1 MENNNADFEQII
13 AEFSDDVKNI
23 ARQTRSL
30 IYTIL
35 PNVVEVI
42 WQKQNISG
50 YGTGIKKNTE
60 HFCWIMPTKNYV
72 SLGFNYGAELPDSK
86 KLLEGTGKL
95 YRHIKIKSINQLS
108 DKDLIE
114 LLKFATIYKVPKI

>member
-35 PNVVEVI
+35 PNVVEVV
-42 WQKQNISG
+42 WQKQKISG

-72 SLGFNYGAELPDSK
+72 NLGFNYGAEFPDSK

-95 YRHIKIKSINQLS
+95 
-108 DKDLIE
+108 
-114 LLKFATIYKVPKI
+114 

>member
-35 PNVVEVI
+35 PNVVEVV
-42 WQKQNISG
+42 WQKQ
-50 YGTGIKKNTE
+50 
-60 HFCWIMPTKNYV
+60 
-72 SLGFNYGAELPDSK
+72 
-86 KLLEGTGKL
+86 
-95 YRHIKIKSINQLS
+95 
-108 DKDLIE
+108 
-114 LLKFATIYKVPKI
+114 KFQDMVQE